1 MPKANRQKNFDRV
14 EKTNKE
20 KNKMRVKTLKS
31 AGCGIDKK
39 GFVYA
44 QFTNGNFDLKNGVH
58 ISDICNEW
66 LSALSKEDKKTII
79 KTYKRS
85 FLFCLY

>member
-1 MPKANRQKNFDRV
+1 MPKANRQTTTDLV

-20 KNKMRVKTLKS
+20 KNKMIVKTLKS

-44 QFTNGNFDLKNGVH
+44 QLTNGNFDLKNGVH
-58 ISDICNEW
+58 ISDVCNEW
-66 LSALSKEDKKTII
+66 LTALSKEDKKTIETLTN
-79 KTYKRS
+79 KQGEK
-85 FLFCLY
+85 